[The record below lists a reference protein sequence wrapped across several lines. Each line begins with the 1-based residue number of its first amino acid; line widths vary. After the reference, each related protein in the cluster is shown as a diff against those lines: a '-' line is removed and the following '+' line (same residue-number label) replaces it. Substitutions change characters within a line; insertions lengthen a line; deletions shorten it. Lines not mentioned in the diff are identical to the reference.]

1 MMNSLKSAC
10 SFAKSTPVP
19 LYQFQQHLEAVFR
32 RKFSIELIIGL
43 IRIFETTEHLN
54 NAVHGNTLTCG
65 WRSFAHTGFRRGER
79 PARTGNTDESFGT
92 AFRGSAK
99 HLIRPTALICV
110 QPGTVHAEQ
119 IWLLSLRRN
128 SPDRQFDVGPS
139 SSPLCLANGSIA
151 NLRGQGPRGCTPV
164 ARRLP
169 RILLDSNA

>member
-65 WRSFAHTGFRRGER
+65 WRSFAHTGSDEENVRREQAIRMSHSALHFEGR
-79 PARTGNTDESFGT
+79 PST
-92 AFRGSAK
+92 
-99 HLIRPTALICV
+99 
-110 QPGTVHAEQ
+110 
-119 IWLLSLRRN
+119 
-128 SPDRQFDVGPS
+128 
-139 SSPLCLANGSIA
+139 
-151 NLRGQGPRGCTPV
+151 
-164 ARRLP
+164 
-169 RILLDSNA
+169 